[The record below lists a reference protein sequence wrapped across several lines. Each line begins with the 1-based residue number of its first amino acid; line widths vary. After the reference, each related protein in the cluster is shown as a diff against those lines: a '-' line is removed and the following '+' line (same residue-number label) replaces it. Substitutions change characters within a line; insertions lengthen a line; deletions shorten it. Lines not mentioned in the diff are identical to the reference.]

1 MSGNP
6 TVASVVAQDLAGYG
20 ARRCFGLLGT
30 ANFKISHGLVEAG
43 VELISARHEG
53 NAAAMGDAYA
63 KASGELTLVS
73 VHSGPG
79 LTNALTGIAEAA
91 KSRTPLL
98 VLAGD
103 VPNGAVKNNFYI
115 EQGEMVRAVGA
126 VSERLHTP
134 GSARE
139 DMLRAVTRAL
149 RDRQTVVL
157 SMPLDVQHAPL
168 ASNLPPLE
176 LPPAPG
182 RLHPDPRAV
191 ERLADALARAQR
203 PLILGGRGAVI
214 SDAEQDLVALADSTG
229 ALLAT
234 SVCGHGLFSGNPW
247 SVGISG
253 GFSSPVADELI
264 SESDFIL
271 AFGASLT
278 QWTTKKGKL
287 IAPGA
292 VVAQVDVD
300 VPKLGYQMP
309 VQLAVHGDA
318 KATAE
323 ALLTELGK
331 RGGSKTGRRN
341 NAMRERIR
349 AGDNHHFPHPDES
362 SKQFIDPRTL
372 SKAVDAIL
380 PADRVVASDSGHFC
394 GWVPRYLR
402 VPNARASCLSHSF
415 QSVGLGLPSTIGL
428 AIANPGKLAVLG
440 TGDGGFL
447 MSMAD
452 METTVRLGLADVHPG
467 LQRRVL
473 RGRSALL
480 RPPRLFDRHR
490 EISRHRFRRDR
501 PRLRRARRH
510 GAHAGRSRSGQSLGR
525 RRRARRVRDR
535 RQDQSEPRSR
545 LARRAFS
552 VLTLPLVGR
561 VGWGREER
569 AIVDGCITPR
579 DLTYEHS
586 STFVCDLPTPT
597 PAPPHKGEGKR

>member
-6 TVASVVAQDLAGYG
+6 TVARVIAGDLAGYG

-43 VELISARHEG
+43 VELISARHEC
-53 NAAAMGDAYA
+53 NAASMGDAYA
-63 KASGELTLVS
+63 KATGELTLVS

-79 LTNALTGIAEAA
+79 LTNALTGIGEAA

-103 VPNGAVKNNFYI
+103 VPTGAVKNNFYI
-115 EQGEMVRAVGA
+115 EQAEMVRAVGA

-134 GSARE
+134 ATARE
-139 DMLRAVTRAL
+139 DALRAVTRAL

-157 SMPLDVQHAPL
+157 SMPLDVQHATI

-182 RLHPDPRAV
+182 RLHPDPNAV
-191 ERLADALARAQR
+191 ERLADAFQSAQR
-203 PLILGGRGAVI
+203 PLVLGGRGAVI
-214 SDAEQDLVALADSTG
+214 SGAEAALVALADRVG

-271 AFGASLT
+271 GFGVSFT

-292 VVAQVDVD
+292 VVAQVDID

-323 ALLTELGK
+323 ALLAELDR
-331 RGGSKTGRRN
+331 RGIKSAGRRSD
-341 NAMRERIR
+341 AMRNRIR
-349 AGDNHHFPHPDES
+349 SGDNHHFPHLDES
-362 SKQFIDPRTL
+362 SAQYIDPRTL
-372 SKAVDAIL
+372 SKAVDGIL

-428 AIANPGKLAVLG
+428 AVANPGKLAVLG
-440 TGDGGFL
+440 AGDGGFM
-447 MSMAD
+447 MSIAD
-452 METTVRLGLADVHPG
+452 FETAIRLGLRMCILVYNDASYAAEVHYFGRQGFSTDIVKFPDTDFAAIARGYGARGATVRTLADLEPVKAWAAEGSPG
-467 LQRRVL
+467 VFVIDGKINPNLE
-473 RGRSALL
+473 A
-480 RPPRLFDRHR
+480 DW
-490 EISRHRFRRDR
+490 
-501 PRLRRARRH
+501 
-510 GAHAGRSRSGQSLGR
+510 HA
-525 RRRARRVRDR
+525 
-535 RQDQSEPRSR
+535 
-545 LARRAFS
+545 
-552 VLTLPLVGR
+552 
-561 VGWGREER
+561 
-569 AIVDGCITPR
+569 
-579 DLTYEHS
+579 EHFPKDS
-586 STFVCDLPTPT
+586 
-597 PAPPHKGEGKR
+597 H